1 MKDEDVEAVAGK
13 HHEQNENRVG
23 PNLRAAA
30 RSKPRLVHQTAKT
43 MSRGERVYNLLILCL
58 LESCAVRTLFGTNE
72 PVHSSRLRDR
82 QT

>member
-13 HHEQNENRVG
+13 HHKQNENRVG

-30 RSKPRLVHQTAKT
+30 RSKPRLAAKT
-43 MSRGERVYNLLILCL
+43 TSRGERVYNSLILRL